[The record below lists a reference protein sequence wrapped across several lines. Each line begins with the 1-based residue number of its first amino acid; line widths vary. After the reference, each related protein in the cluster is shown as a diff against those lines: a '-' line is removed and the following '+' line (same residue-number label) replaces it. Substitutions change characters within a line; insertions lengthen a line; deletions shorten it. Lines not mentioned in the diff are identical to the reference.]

1 MRRRAQQ
8 RSFVVG
14 ETGVLHAPQ
23 ANKSRHQQHG
33 GRGNESPGA
42 AAGLHN
48 WGVQSSRK
56 KASRSAGSFA
66 RTAWLATA
74 ITLAAAFF
82 RFFMLDRYPVGFY
95 FDEAAN
101 LFDIFGLGPS
111 FHPIFFPNNNGRE
124 PFFFYWA
131 ALFVRPLAVTPYSLR
146 LAAAFLGVATIPA

>member
-1 MRRRAQQ
+1 MPNADGEGHAGGQRHLTAGDKVRRRAQQ
-8 RSFVVG
+8 RRLVVG
-14 ETGVLHAPQ
+14 ETGVFDAPQ
-23 ANKSRHQQHG
+23 PNKSRHQQHG

-56 KASRSAGSFA
+56 KASRSTGSFA
-66 RTAWLATA
+66 RTAWLVTA

-101 LFDIFGLGPS
+101 LFDVESILHGA
-111 FHPIFFPNNNGRE
+111 HPLYFPANNGRE
-124 PFFFYWA
+124 PLFFYWA
-131 ALFVRPLAVTPYSLR
+131 SLK
-146 LAAAFLGVATIPA
+146 L